1 MHIEIHGNVGQVIVV
16 EAGASPTI
24 HIGGGQARV
33 YGNNATATDR
43 CPTRTTAT
51 QRTLWGARCAGASAP
66 EGWSPETFSSEKA
79 FVDSKVPEGLQRGD
93 AIFFW
98 KKDCDKDSSPEGF
111 ELVHLS
117 EDGVGIIV
125 PLTSSAVAG
134 GDDDD
139 GLFSEIPSL
148 PPEDD
153 DDDDEG
159 GGDDDD
165 PPPPPPAADTSPFEE
180 D

>member
-1 MHIEIHGNVGQVIVV
+1 MLIEIHGNVGQVIVV

-51 QRTLWGARCAGASAP
+51 QRSAWGASCVGASAP
-66 EGWSPETFSSEKA
+66 EGWHPETFSSEKA
-79 FVDSKVPEGLQRGD
+79 FVDSKVPEGLSKGD

-98 KKDCDKDSSPEGF
+98 KKDCDKYSAPEGF
-111 ELVHLS
+111 RLVHLS
-117 EDGVGIIV
+117 EDGIGIII
-125 PLTSSAVAG
+125 PALSNATTG
-134 GDDDD
+134 GEEDEP
-139 GLFSEIPSL
+139 FSEVSSL
-148 PPEDD
+148 PSEDD
-153 DDDDEG
+153 DEDEG
-159 GGDDDD
+159 DDS
-165 PPPPPPAADTSPFEE
+165 PPPPPVDTSPFEE

>member
-1 MHIEIHGNVGQVIVV
+1 MHIEIHHVGQVIVV

-24 HIGGGQARV
+24 HISGGQARV
-33 YGNNATATDR
+33 YGAGGGSNR
-43 CPTRTTAT
+43 CPTRTTAA

-79 FVDSKVPEGLQRGD
+79 FVDSKVPDGLNKGD

-111 ELVHLS
+111 ELVYLS
-117 EDGVGIIV
+117 EGGTGIIV
-125 PLTSSAVAG
+125 PVASSTVAG
-134 GDDDD
+134 GDD
-139 GLFSEIPSL
+139 
-148 PPEDD
+148 EDD
-153 DDDDEG
+153 PFSQVSSLSQEDDDDEG
-159 GGDDDD
+159 DD
-165 PPPPPPAADTSPFEE
+165 PPPPPPPADTSLFEE

>member
-24 HIGGGQARV
+24 HIDGGQARV
-33 YGNNATATDR
+33 YGAGGGSSTDR
-43 CPTRTTAT
+43 CPTRTTAA
-51 QRTLWGARCAGASAP
+51 QRTTWGARCVGASAP

-79 FVDSKVPEGLQRGD
+79 FVDSKVPEGLAKGD

-98 KKDCDKDSSPEGF
+98 KKDCDRDSAPEGF

-117 EDGVGIIV
+117 ENGTGIIV
-125 PLTSSAVAG
+125 PVASTTLAG

-139 GLFSEIPSL
+139 DLISEISSL
-148 PPEDD
+148 PLE
-153 DDDDEG
+153 DDEG
-159 GGDDDD
+159 DEGDDSP
-165 PPPPPPAADTSPFEE
+165 PPPPPPAANPSPFEE